1 MKTAHEDTIHIETI
15 EELTLYSLDRS
26 IEGLEK
32 LRRESIYCGEGF
44 LAHSADVLSR
54 FSEFVKRMHDFYVFE
69 NDVRSLFEINGE
81 LIRDNKGHLKTIEAG
96 LDDVMKRIT
105 VTLDGNDMIGLSDL
119 LRIDIPILLERFQD
133 LLPALRNY
141 IENEYVLAV
150 N

>member
-1 MKTAHEDTIHIETI
+1 
-15 EELTLYSLDRS
+15 
-26 IEGLEK
+26 
-32 LRRESIYCGEGF
+32 
-44 LAHSADVLSR
+44 
-54 FSEFVKRMHDFYVFE
+54 MHDFYVFE